1 MNLYPVGYINGG
13 YMKYTIRT
21 ISQLG
26 MALKSL
32 RASAGLTQEEV
43 AEKVGLLQKT
53 ISALESSSSQSTIE
67 SLMKLL
73 AGLNCDIIIIPK
85 DENIPE
91 HKSEW

>member
-1 MNLYPVGYINGG
+1 
-13 YMKYTIRT
+13 MKYTIRT

-32 RASAGLTQEEV
+32 RASTGLTQEEV
-43 AEKVGLLQKT
+43 AQKVGLLQKT

-73 AGLNCDIIIIPK
+73 SGLNCDMILVPK
-85 DENIPE
+85 EENMTE
-91 HKSEW
+91 HKTEW